1 MAYIIL
7 AVAYIRGGRA
17 HVPGVYLRDFTGFM
31 FGILITHLYKYYPPL
46 QVIHMYEYYKYLL

>member
-1 MAYIIL
+1 MPYIIL
-7 AVAYIRGGRA
+7 VAYIRGGRA